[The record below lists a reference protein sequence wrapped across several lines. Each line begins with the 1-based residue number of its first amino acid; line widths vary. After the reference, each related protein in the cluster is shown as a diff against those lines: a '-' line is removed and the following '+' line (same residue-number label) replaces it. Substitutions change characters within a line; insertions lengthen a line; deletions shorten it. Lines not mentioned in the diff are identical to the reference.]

1 MFIVKLGTKSVAAN
15 AVANS
20 TVAVFY
26 AMGLAVSNLAVP
38 VVGQCIGA
46 GDRRMAKNYGK
57 KMSSQ
62 FYCH

>member
-38 VVGQCIGA
+38 VVGTV
-46 GDRRMAKNYGK
+46 YW
-57 KMSSQ
+57 SW
-62 FYCH
+62 